1 MDRKVLTSWG
11 KPQHKTARNMKQI
24 EVYFDTDYKLT
35 KNGHRV
41 YTKTIENRNTR
52 QQKEYMEKMHGG
64 HEVVP
69 EYFMMKLMNE
79 HNNVKPNG
87 HRWFEYTY
95 WDCSNQRLVHVC
107 FRLSK

>member
-1 MDRKVLTSWG
+1 
-11 KPQHKTARNMKQI
+11 MKQI

-41 YTKTIENRNTR
+41 YTKTIENRNIR

-95 WDCSNQRLVHVC
+95 WVVPIRDLFTYVSDFQNKYSYETIHFEC
-107 FRLSK
+107 